1 MAGQSGGVGTGPS
14 RQLFGGSSR
23 AALADAPAPSGSQD
37 FPDGGALPPELVEPI
52 SLIVAATPVYG
63 LAAYAVNSTVVNGAG
78 EIIEQDMLEA
88 MIDEDIA
95 AATNSSIA
103 GMRSAATLEE
113 VEAIATEFEVLFEE
127 LVSLAE
133 FVAIL

>member
-1 MAGQSGGVGTGPS
+1 
-14 RQLFGGSSR
+14 
-23 AALADAPAPSGSQD
+23 
-37 FPDGGALPPELVEPI
+37 LPPELVEPI